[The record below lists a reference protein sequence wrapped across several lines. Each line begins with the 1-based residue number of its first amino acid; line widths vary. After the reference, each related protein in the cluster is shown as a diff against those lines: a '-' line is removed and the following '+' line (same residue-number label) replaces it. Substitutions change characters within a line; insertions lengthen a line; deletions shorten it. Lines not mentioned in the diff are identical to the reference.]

1 MKILFVYLGTLKSSG
16 SGVIRN
22 RTFIQ
27 GAIKNGHSVDV
38 LMLDDY
44 MSPNY
49 DENVILDDGINIKL
63 ISMGRTYEAVAER
76 RKIKKNIQS
85 GVSKNN
91 SNVFMQNV
99 KTKANHILRRLKYIT
114 SFDMRS
120 LNKNIVV
127 TENDYDLMVSSSD
140 PIYSHIYSYHLRNKN
155 KIKCP
160 WIQYWGD
167 PLMDDINFIP
177 NGFEKAIVK
186 QREKNILKKATS
198 VVYTSPLTL
207 NIQKKLFPT
216 YKNKM
221 HFANQ
226 ACLNETDDY
235 DFKDVGGIYNIGYF
249 GDYHSRTRN
258 LIPLIQAVAKDNRIH
273 LIIAG
278 NGDLELDSTA
288 ILNLQVC
295 GRCKSKELNGLEEK
309 TDIIVGICNKSGGQI
324 PAKFYY
330 ESGCKKPI
338 IAVID
343 GEYKD
348 ELLKYFDSFNRYIIC
363 DNNPVDISRA
373 INEAIFDIQQKKK
386 YELPESMKAA
396 SVANRIINSV
406 LGGEDR

>member
-1 MKILFVYLGTLKSSG
+1 
-16 SGVIRN
+16 
-22 RTFIQ
+22 
-27 GAIKNGHSVDV
+27 
-38 LMLDDY
+38 
-44 MSPNY
+44 
-49 DENVILDDGINIKL
+49 
-63 ISMGRTYEAVAER
+63 
-76 RKIKKNIQS
+76 
-85 GVSKNN
+85 
-91 SNVFMQNV
+91 
-99 KTKANHILRRLKYIT
+99 
-114 SFDMRS
+114 
-120 LNKNIVV
+120 
-127 TENDYDLMVSSSD
+127 
-140 PIYSHIYSYHLRNKN
+140 
-155 KIKCP
+155 
-160 WIQYWGD
+160 
-167 PLMDDINFIP
+167 MDDINFIP

-309 TDIIVGICNKSGGQI
+309 TDIIVGICNKSGG
-324 PAKFYY
+324 
-330 ESGCKKPI
+330 
-338 IAVID
+338 
-343 GEYKD
+343 
-348 ELLKYFDSFNRYIIC
+348 
-363 DNNPVDISRA
+363 PVDISRA